1 MTSITR
7 ERKLIFF
14 LLIGLSIILFNKDCF
29 FFRLFFFFQFF
40 PLSQIKLPWQAS
52 FVSLKNRCDSKLESL
67 AWLTGCPFV
76 FTVPTTAKSWFQ

>member
-14 LLIGLSIILFNKDCF
+14 LIIGLSIILFNKDCF

-40 PLSQIKLPWQAS
+40 PLPIKLPWQAS
-52 FVSLKNRCDSKLESL
+52 FMSLKNRCDSKLESL

-76 FTVPTTAKSWFQ
+76 FTVPTTANSWFQ